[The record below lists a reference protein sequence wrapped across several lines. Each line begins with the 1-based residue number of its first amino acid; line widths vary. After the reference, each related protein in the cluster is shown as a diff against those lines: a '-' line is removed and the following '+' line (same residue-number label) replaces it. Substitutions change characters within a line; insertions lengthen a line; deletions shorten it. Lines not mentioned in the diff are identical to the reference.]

1 MIIYTDNEGKRN
13 FLVEMYYGY
22 TELTKKHL
30 LMNVRLLYQSFDT
43 KTRINYC
50 KSQRCKHSSV
60 IWKLM

>member
-1 MIIYTDNEGKRN
+1 
-13 FLVEMYYGY
+13 MYYGY

-60 IWKLM
+60 IGN